1 MLDYLQTMFDLALRK
16 ELQGLHFWATV
27 YVLVVLLGTVWHVLR
42 VRRWPSTQ
50 GQLLRLGVRKFA
62 GPALNP
68 ADQAYVPDALYAYEV
83 AGRAYQ
89 GRELSVWKVSASG
102 ILRGAA
108 GLLPARVKAD
118 AAGRVPV
125 YYHPKRP
132 HKSLLLRPG
141 VATVVSVWLLMAL
154 VAGFYLWR
162 WWPSI

>member
-16 ELQGLHFWATV
+16 ELQGLHFWATL

-50 GQLLRLGVRKFA
+50 GQLLRLGVREFA

-108 GLLPARVKAD
+108 GLLQMHQLDGNTSALSSLTREIDQHRERMEAQGLDLEQPTFNSEWLTSLKA
-118 AAGRVPV
+118 
-125 YYHPKRP
+125 
-132 HKSLLLRPG
+132 
-141 VATVVSVWLLMAL
+141 
-154 VAGFYLWR
+154 
-162 WWPSI
+162 